1 MPITSAMN
9 GALIMPTL
17 KWVTRDRLLAGAA
30 MKISGLMP
38 P

>member
-17 KWVTRDRLLAGAA
+17 KWVSE
-30 MKISGLMP
+30 IGLCSREM
-38 P
+38 